1 MLATARPPILTVVQ
15 QHQEEAACLRSTRE
29 HLVRA
34 PHVRLHQLRRLDD
47 RIAAHLD
54 GLAVAGEFGTRLCTA
69 ALESPGIG
77 EVFAA
82 TVRAIEDRNAASL
95 ARLLGLAEAES
106 EAGLGAGLG
115 PDRGLLS
122 AFGWVSAASLRGISK
137 ELLGS
142 RSAFQRRVGLAAC
155 GMHQVDAG
163 PALDAAVRDA
173 DAGLRLR
180 ALRVAGELGRL
191 DLLPACVQA
200 VSDASADDGPCG
212 APFRFDAARSALLL
226 GDRDTSVA
234 CLRTLAE
241 SPGPRRLDA
250 VRWLL
255 TTLASREARVVLKQ
269 LAEDPGN
276 LRLLI
281 AGVGAAGDVHYLPWL
296 IQQMADLKLARLA
309 GESFS
314 TITGVDLAALDLELK
329 PPEGLETGP
338 NDDPAD
344 NDVAMDEDESLPWP
358 DPAKL
363 TAWWKAKASSF
374 TPGTRFFMGQ
384 PTTESHCQGILAT
397 GFQRQRIAAAVHLR
411 LLQPGRP
418 LFNTAAPA
426 WRQQR
431 LLANAGG

>member
-1 MLATARPPILTVVQ
+1 VVQ

-54 GLAVAGEFGTRLCTA
+54 GLAVAGEFGTRLCEA

-82 TVRAIEDRNAASL
+82 TVRAIEDRNAAGL
-95 ARLLGLAEAES
+95 ARLLGLAEAEPGADPGS
-106 EAGLGAGLG
+106 EK
-115 PDRGLLS
+115 GLLS
-122 AFGWVSAASLRGISK
+122 AFGWVSAASLRGITK

-163 PALDAAVRDA
+163 AALDEAVHDA

-191 DLLPACVQA
+191 DLLPVCVQA
-200 VSDASADDGPCG
+200 VSDALADDSPCG
-212 APFRFDAARSALLL
+212 AAFRFHAAHSALLL

-241 SPGPRRLDA
+241 APGPRRLDA
-250 VRWLL
+250 VRLLL
-255 TTLASREARVVLKQ
+255 TTVAGREARVVLKQ
-269 LAEDPGN
+269 LAEDSGN
-276 LRLLI
+276 VRLLI

-344 NDVAMDEDESLPWP
+344 EDVAMDEDDSLPWP

-363 TAWWKAKASSF
+363 AAWWKAKGSSF
-374 TPGTRFFMGQ
+374 APGTRFFMGEA
-384 PTTESHCQGILAT
+384 PGDSHCTGILRT
-397 GFQRQRIAAAVHLR
+397 GFQRQRIAAALHLR
-411 LLQPGRP
+411 LFQPGRP

-426 WRQQR
+426 WRQHR
-431 LLANAGG
+431 LLASAGG